1 MDGQIEENCCTPN
14 RLIVWKSNDLV
25 RTVKYELLPREYK
38 ILAVAISR
46 IQRHQ
51 TAFEPVVLTVR
62 EFSELLDLKRDAV
75 YSDIKA
81 MAETLASRV
90 IRLFDPQTQTHT
102 WSNWCDVTYTEGS
115 GCVCILF
122 REPLK
127 PHLLQLADFYVRY
140 GLDNVLRLKSPYHAR
155 LYEFLKSWESHGH
168 PRIVPLNELR
178 TIIGA
183 ESKGYERFFV
193 LNGSV
198 LKPAKEAINSETD
211 IKFRYEPIWVGRGV
225 TGVKF
230 TITPPSAQA
239 ELPLGDQAVNGTI
252 APKRRRGRPPKSSSL
267 QLADTI
273 KASTPDQ
280 KFSGDTTDICVI
292 GTTIVSYWNEHM
304 VHSPI
309 TVTGPDRIEEIGNA
323 VISNE
328 YLCANWRDLIQTVK
342 ESKIWNGRGLKERD
356 GQIFHASFS
365 WFLENIDKVAD
376 AMTARLSK
384 KSKATIKVIAPSSP
398 SDVASLPLPEDKYE
412 ELAAVG
418 KKELRQ
424 FLALRHSDPEARRR
438 YADG

>member
-1 MDGQIEENCCTPN
+1 M
-14 RLIVWKSNDLV
+14 IVWKSNDLV
-25 RTVKYELLPREYK
+25 RTAKYELLPREYK
-38 ILAVAISR
+38 ILVMAISR

-51 TAFEPVVLTVR
+51 TVFEPVVLTVR

-140 GLDNVLRLKSPYHAR
+140 GLDNVLRLKSSYHAR
-155 LYEFLKSWESHGH
+155 LYEFLKSWESHGY
-168 PRIVPLNELR
+168 PRTVPLDELR

-198 LKPAKEAINSETD
+198 LKPAREAINSETD
-211 IKFRYEPIWVGRGV
+211 IKFCYEPVWVGRGV

-239 ELPLGDQAVNGTI
+239 EFPLGDQAVNGTM

-267 QLADTI
+267 QLADAV
-273 KASTPDQ
+273 KADVPNQGASE
-280 KFSGDTTDICVI
+280 DTTDPRVV
-292 GTTIVSYWNEHM
+292 GTMVTSYWNEHM

-309 TVTGPDRIEEIGNA
+309 VLTGPDRLEEVGNA
-323 VISNE
+323 IISNE

-342 ESKIWNGRGLKERD
+342 ESKVWNGRGPKERD
-356 GQIFHASFS
+356 GQSFHASFS
-365 WFLENIDKVAD
+365 WFLENINKVAD
-376 AMTARLSK
+376 ATTVRLSK
-384 KSKATIKVIAPSSP
+384 KRKAPIKVIVPPLPPGVAP
-398 SDVASLPLPEDKYE
+398 LPLPEDKYE

-418 KKELRQ
+418 RKGMRQ
-424 FLALRHSDPEARRR
+424 LLALQHSDPEVRRR
-438 YADG
+438 YADKLAGENQ